1 MFLIDHFMN
10 ETTHQLQIPSNR
22 KNIHRV
28 EDFFRSVNATYNL
41 PDEKLHALLVAV
53 TEAVNNGII
62 HGNKSDESKMVTVT
76 CLRTGDILTIKIKDE
91 GIGFDPGALSNPLD
105 EQNLLSTGGRGVFLM
120 KAFMESV
127 EYNDEGNEVT
137 MVMRVE

>member
-1 MFLIDHFMN
+1 MTLH
-10 ETTHQLQIPSNR
+10 ELHIPSSR

-28 EDFFRSVNATYNL
+28 EEFFRTVNGTYGL

-62 HGNKSDESKMVTVT
+62 HGNRNDESKMVTVT
-76 CLRTGDILTIKIKDE
+76 CGVEDGRMTVTVLDE
-91 GIGFDPGALSNPLD
+91 GSGFDPSSVTDPLEED
-105 EQNLLSTGGRGVFLM
+105 NLLRTGGRGVFLM

-127 EYNDEGNEVT
+127 SYNAEGNEVT
-137 MVMRVE
+137 LVMKV

>member
-1 MFLIDHFMN
+1 MN

-28 EDFFRSVNATYNL
+28 EDFFRSVNESYSL

-76 CLRTGDILTIKIKDE
+76 CLRTGDLLTIKIRDE
-91 GIGFDPGALSNPLD
+91 GTGFDPTALSNPLD
-105 EQNLLSTGGRGVFLM
+105 EQNLLNMGGRGVFLM

-127 EYNDEGNEVT
+127 EYNAEGNEVT
-137 MVMRVE
+137 MVMRVK

>member
-1 MFLIDHFMN
+1 MN

-28 EDFFRSVNATYNL
+28 EDFFRSVNGSYNL

-62 HGNKSDESKMVTVT
+62 HGNKSDESKMVTGT
-76 CLRTGDILTIKIKDE
+76 CLRSGDMLTIKIRDE
-91 GIGFDPGALSNPLD
+91 G
-105 EQNLLSTGGRGVFLM
+105 
-120 KAFMESV
+120 
-127 EYNDEGNEVT
+127 
-137 MVMRVE
+137 

>member
-1 MFLIDHFMN
+1 MN
-10 ETTHQLQIPSNR
+10 ETTHKLQIPSNR

-28 EDFFRSVNATYNL
+28 EDFFRSVNESYSL

-76 CLRTGDILTIKIKDE
+76 CLRAGDVLTIKIRDE
-91 GIGFDPGALSNPLD
+91 GTGFDPTALSNPLD
-105 EQNLLSTGGRGVFLM
+105 EQNLLNMGGRGVFLM

-127 EYNDEGNEVT
+127 EYNAEGNEVT
-137 MVMRVE
+137 MVMRL